1 MKKNVSN
8 VIRLLP
14 LILILVIV
22 STGCNRRGRLQTV
35 LPGRTSM
42 VGDEGPVSQQ
52 PRGGTT
58 GAQSNRSGNNSDF
71 NVNPIT
77 NGGPGPNPINP
88 NANGGPFTTPIP
100 IDPSGIPTD
109 TGTGRSEWEGLTP
122 DAGKFAAQTVYF
134 DFDRAVIKPGEI
146 DKIRVVA
153 EHLKSNATHR
163 VQVDG
168 HCDERGTEE
177 YNRSLGEKR
186 AQAVR
191 EFLVREG
198 VSPDRVRTVSYG
210 EDKPVES
217 GHSESAWSKNRRG
230 EFILMTPA
238 RTL

>member
-35 LPGRTSM
+35 LPGRTST
-42 VGDEGPVSQQ
+42 VGDEGPVGQTARNGQST
-52 PRGGTT
+52 RT
-58 GAQSNRSGNNSDF
+58 GSPTDF
-71 NVNPIT
+71 NVNPIGNN
-77 NGGPGPNPINP
+77 NGGNSNPLNP
-88 NANGGPFTTPIP
+88 NGNGGGVSTPIA
-100 IDPSGIPTD
+100 IDPTGIPND
-109 TGTGRSEWEGLTP
+109 TGIGRGEWEGLTP

-146 DKIRVVA
+146 EKIRVVA

-210 EDKPVES
+210 EDKPADT
-217 GHSESAWSKNRRG
+217 GHGESAWNKNRRG